1 MIAKT
6 CETRPP
12 AHRSQERHLHS
23 AISQPAQFKVTTP
36 TKTIRV
42 PPRLPISPY
51 TAVLQPSLNATG
63 SHRPSPCGIL
73 VLTVISVR
81 QHPLVACLGNMQDR
95 NSLDVSLFENGG
107 EFTTSFRTIS
117 AQFRH
122 RHITIG
128 ARIRIPTIFH
138 HLLVRIPPSLSA
150 YVQSRSPTQHPPG
163 FEVYRYPRS
172 QGYL

>member
-1 MIAKT
+1 MQLA
-6 CETRPP
+6 
-12 AHRSQERHLHS
+12 L
-23 AISQPAQFKVTTP
+23 
-36 TKTIRV
+36 
-42 PPRLPISPY
+42 
-51 TAVLQPSLNATG
+51 TG
-63 SHRPSPCGIL
+63 PCLARIL
-73 VLTVISVR
+73 ALTVISVG
-81 QHPLVACLGNMQDR
+81 QHPLIACLGNMQDR
-95 NSLDVSLFENGG
+95 NSPDVLLFENGG

-128 ARIRIPTIFH
+128 ARIRIPTMFH
-138 HLLVRIPPSLSA
+138 HSLVRIPSSLSA